1 MKWNTSQLLIAT
13 CWKKSNLKVKK
24 KLKNNNCKNMHGFL
38 IRNIFNELQ
47 KPKIHKKILRKSP
60 ASNPELQFFKQ
71 QIFPRALKVTKLSK
85 F

>member
-1 MKWNTSQLLIAT
+1 
-13 CWKKSNLKVKK
+13 
-24 KLKNNNCKNMHGFL
+24 MHGFL